1 MRTRPMLAGVFTSDV
16 GWSVRWH
23 WPCSAAAALE
33 LIHEAYGGPP
43 ATIHRED
50 HTGGGYTSSSGGSG
64 SSSGGSGS
72 SSGGS
77 GGGSG
82 SSSGST
88 GSAGAVSTLEDS
100 LKMHMPLG
108 PDLRENAGAFAAQ
121 AAAWGLEELPR
132 MAEVYPLGGAGDRLG
147 LVDEATGES
156 LPAALLPYNGRTLIE
171 GLLRDL
177 AGGLFPTRTPPTV
190 NVLLLTSTSSAR
202 RL

>member
-1 MRTRPMLAGVFTSDV
+1 MT
-16 GWSVRWH
+16 
-23 WPCSAAAALE
+23 
-33 LIHEAYGGPP
+33 
-43 ATIHRED
+43 
-50 HTGGGYTSSSGGSG
+50 
-64 SSSGGSGS
+64 
-72 SSGGS
+72 
-77 GGGSG
+77 
-82 SSSGST
+82 
-88 GSAGAVSTLEDS
+88 
-100 LKMHMPLG
+100 MHMPLG

-177 AGGLFPTRTPPTV
+177 AGGLLTPRTRLTA
-190 NVLLLTSTSSAR
+190 NVLLLSAR